1 MNMKMG
7 EEMPE
12 ESEVVSLW
20 SVYML
25 MGVVFEMK
33 IVVLMIV
40 EIKVQ
45 LMDKEVV
52 VVVVVL

>member
-1 MNMKMG
+1 MAGKEVNMKMG

-20 SVYML
+20 LVYML

-40 EIKVQ
+40 EIK
-45 LMDKEVV
+45 L
-52 VVVVVL
+52 

>member
-1 MNMKMG
+1 MKMG

-20 SVYML
+20 LVYML

-40 EIKVQ
+40 EIK
-45 LMDKEVV
+45 L
-52 VVVVVL
+52 

>member
-1 MNMKMG
+1 MKMG

-52 VVVVVL
+52 AVVVL